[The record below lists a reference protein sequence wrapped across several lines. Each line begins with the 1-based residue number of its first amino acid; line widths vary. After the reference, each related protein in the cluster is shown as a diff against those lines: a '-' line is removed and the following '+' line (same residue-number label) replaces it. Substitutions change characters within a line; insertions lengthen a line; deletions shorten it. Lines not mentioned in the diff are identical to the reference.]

1 MAGRA
6 GCSPTGCSCSRLR
19 PGAEYVRHLG
29 CIRELGFAT
38 ALVVAATVS
47 ALEETPATCE
57 DSTQCRA
64 QLGYGSV
71 CASGHCQPYV
81 DETDLFIA
89 VGLAEKKKETPKA
102 FEPLLAVLPAF
113 AYNPTVGFLFGGV
126 GLFGM
131 YLGDPATTTISNV
144 QAMVLYTTKNQF
156 ITQIFSTVLTE
167 NNTWEFQGDWRFMIF
182 NQDTFGLGTG
192 HSPVSQGFTINGIG
206 TTAEVQGA
214 QHMDMNLLRFHQ
226 NALRQVW
233 GALYVGPGLSFDRYY
248 GIVDERLD
256 LSATPPVVTSHYAY
270 SVVEGFGPKAYNAN
284 GLSLNVLYDTRDSTI
299 NAYRGIYASLSYQW
313 NPTWFGSSKDSSILT
328 GEFRTYIGLSSAV
341 PRNVL
346 AFWFVAQ
353 GQVSGSLPYLALPSI
368 GWDAKNRTGRG
379 WVQGRFRGTAEV
391 YTEAEWR
398 FRITDN
404 GLLGGVLFANM
415 STFTRPA
422 VNYLGYT
429 EAGESLFEHPRFA
442 GGVGLR
448 IMQNRRSRTNI
459 TLDLTVADKTI
470 GFYFGAGEAF

>member
-1 MAGRA
+1 M
-6 GCSPTGCSCSRLR
+6 
-19 PGAEYVRHLG
+19 RHLG
-29 CIRELGFAT
+29 TIRELGFAM
-38 ALVVAATVS
+38 ALLVARGAAGAEDAPT
-47 ALEETPATCE
+47 TCE
-57 DSTQCRA
+57 DSDQCRR

-71 CASGHCQPYV
+71 CNGGRCEPYR

-89 VGLAEKKKETPKA
+89 VGLAEKQHARPKA
-102 FEPLLAVLPAF
+102 FEPLVAVLPAF
-113 AYNPTVGFLFGGV
+113 AYNPTVGFLFGAV
-126 GLFGM
+126 GIFGM
-131 YLGDPATTTISNV
+131 YLGDPETTTISSV
-144 QAMVLYTTKNQF
+144 QAMVLYTTKSQF
-156 ITQIFSTVLTE
+156 ITQVNSTILTE
-167 NNTWEFQGDWRFMIF
+167 RNTWEFQGDWRFMIF

-206 TTAEVQGA
+206 TTAAVEGA
-214 QHMDMNLLRFHQ
+214 QHMDMNLLRFRQ

-233 GALYVGPGLSFDRYY
+233 GGLYVGPGLSFDRYY
-248 GIVDERLD
+248 GIVDQRLD
-256 LSATPPVVTSHYAY
+256 LSASPPVVTSHYAY
-270 SVVEGFGPKAYNAN
+270 NSIEGFGTKAYNTS

-299 NAYRGIYASLSYQW
+299 NAYKGVYASLSYQW
-313 NPTWFGSSKDSSILT
+313 NPTWFGSSKDSSFLSA
-328 GEFRTYIGLSSAV
+328 ELRTYLGLSSSV

-346 AFWFVAQ
+346 AFWVIAQ
-353 GQVSGSLPYLALPSI
+353 GQVSGALPYLALPSI

-379 WVQGRFRGTAEV
+379 WIQGRFRGTSEV

-404 GLLGGVLFANM
+404 GLLGGVVFANM

-422 VNYLGYT
+422 VSIPGYT

-448 IMQNRRSRTNI
+448 IMQNRQSRTNI
-459 TLDLTVADKTI
+459 TLDLTVADKTV